1 MENIFDDVSYMVAVI
16 LKGIAASGSGSIND
30 LLGGGK
36 FSRQEVSEILFRNDC
51 DSNSKIRKFADGVV
65 CGTVGLSSLS
75 AKEKYALVNRC
86 FCALDWIG
94 SFRGSNL
101 PLSLPADFSREQLL
115 VWLLTSLWEQRCELW
130 VKTTAASI
138 EDGFHY
144 GESYCM

>member
-1 MENIFDDVSYMVAVI
+1 MENIFDDVSFMVADI

-30 LLGGGK
+30 LLGDGK

-51 DSNSKIRKFADGVV
+51 DSDSKIRRFADGAV

-75 AKEKYALVNRC
+75 AKEKYALVDRC

-94 SFRGSNL
+94 SFRESNL
-101 PLSLPADFSREQLL
+101 PLSLPSDFSRGQLL
-115 VWLLTSLWEQRCELW
+115 VWLLTSLWEQRRELW